1 VRSRTCPRGHHQP
14 ADRRAARAHQQQVRP
29 GDLRRQA
36 RASDQRLLQPALR
49 GPAGVRRPAGGH
61 RSPGEAPLDRAP
73 RDQRG
78 PADPHRRREL

>member
-29 GDLRRQA
+29 GHLRRQA
-36 RASDQRLLQPALR
+36 RPPDQRVLQPALR
-49 GPAGVRRPAGGH
+49 GSARVRRAPGRH
-61 RSPGEAPLDRAP
+61 RPTGEAAVDRAP

-78 PADPHRRREL
+78 SADPHRRREL